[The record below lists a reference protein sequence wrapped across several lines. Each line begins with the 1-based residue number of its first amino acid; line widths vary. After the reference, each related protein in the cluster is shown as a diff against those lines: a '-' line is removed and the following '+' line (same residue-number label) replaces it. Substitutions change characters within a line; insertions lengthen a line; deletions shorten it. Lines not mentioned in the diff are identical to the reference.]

1 MAQIVFTSGLTWAN
15 LPTTENRRLID
26 ADTLRA
32 QIEDMRREWTDAAG
46 DLSRVTCNLGAIFD
60 ELLDLA
66 GGES

>member
-1 MAQIVFTSGLTWAN
+1 MAQIVFTPGLTWAN
-15 LPTTENRRLID
+15 LPTTETRRLID

-32 QIEDMRREWTDAAG
+32 QIETMRREWTEATG
-46 DLSRVTCNLGAIFD
+46 DISRVTCNLGAIFD